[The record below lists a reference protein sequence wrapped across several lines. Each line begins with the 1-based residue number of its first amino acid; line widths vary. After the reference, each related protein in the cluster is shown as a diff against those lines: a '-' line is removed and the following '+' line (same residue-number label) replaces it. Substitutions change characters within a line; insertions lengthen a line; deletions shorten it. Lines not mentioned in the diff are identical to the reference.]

1 MHKRKYN
8 SLTRQPGP
16 SVTSVGG
23 TTGIGPEIA
32 AKHSGGGFS
41 VHFPRPLYQEV
52 VVPKFLQELGSKHAG
67 LFKYVRFCSPA

>member
-1 MHKRKYN
+1 MQKRKYN
-8 SLTRQPGP
+8 SLDRQPGP

-32 AKHSGGGFS
+32 AKYSGGGFS
-41 VHFPRPLYQEV
+41 DHFPRPLYQEV

-67 LFKYVRFCSPA
+67 LFK